1 MNPLPVTRSSRAEED
16 LIEIWLYIAHDSL
29 TAADRLLDRIDARLQ
44 QLSKMPLSGPMR
56 DDLPAG
62 MRCLVMGNFLAFY
75 RVEET
80 EVVVMRVMHGKRDIT
95 ADDIAS

>member
-1 MNPLPVTRSSRAEED
+1 VP
-16 LIEIWLYIAHDSL
+16 
-29 TAADRLLDRIDARLQ
+29 RII
-44 QLSKMPLSGPMR
+44 
-56 DDLPAG
+56 
-62 MRCLVMGNFLAFY
+62 GNFLAFY